1 MRADIAGAGCR
12 RVAAAGLL
20 AAGVLVLAACGGVGD
35 DGAATDSGP
44 AAAATEPMTDPSPM
58 ATGGA
63 EPTGEAEATEG
74 SAAEM
79 TEAPDEADEEADL
92 AVGTYRDYSEEALAE
107 PGFETNVIFFHASW
121 CPECRA
127 FEQSIEAG
135 PIPDG
140 VQILK
145 ADYDTETAL
154 KEKYVVDIQTTF
166 VKVDD
171 SGEMISKW
179 VGYEQDRSVDNLLEQ
194 LG

>member
-1 MRADIAGAGCR
+1 MRADNDAARGR
-12 RVAAAGLL
+12 PVAAVAALL
-20 AAGVLVLAACGGVGD
+20 AAGVVVLTSCGGSGD
-35 DGAATDSGP
+35 GGTITESASEP
-44 AAAATEPMTDPSPM
+44 AATEPMTDPSPT
-58 ATGGA
+58 AAGET
-63 EPTGEAEATEG
+63 EPTEG

-79 TEAPDEADEEADL
+79 TDDPVEADEETGL

-107 PGFETNVIFFHASW
+107 AGYETNVIFFHASW

-154 KEKYVVDIQTTF
+154 KDEYGVDIQTTF

-179 VGYEQDRSVDNLLEQ
+179 VGYEQDRSVDNLLQQ

>member
-1 MRADIAGAGCR
+1 MRADIDAARCR
-12 RVAAAGLL
+12 RVAAAAGLL
-20 AAGVLVLAACGGVGD
+20 AAGVLVLTSCGGAGD
-35 DGAATDSGP
+35 DGAATDSGS

-58 ATGGA
+58 A
-63 EPTGEAEATEG
+63 TGEAEATEG

-79 TEAPDEADEEADL
+79 TEAPDETDEESDL

-107 PGFETNVIFFHASW
+107 PGYETNVIFFHASW

-154 KEKYVVDIQTTF
+154 KDKYGVDIQTTF

-171 SGEMISKW
+171 AGEMISRW
-179 VGYEQDRSVDNLLEQ
+179 VGYEQDRSVDNLLQQ